1 MAIRRLADDPA
12 GARALSAL
20 LGCAPPPW
28 IAGVA
33 LQIWVALRDPPFA
46 GASRRSDSFVEQVD
60 DQFRRV
66 GVDRS
71 GAGSFV
77 VRRL

>member
-28 IAGVA
+28 IAG
-33 LQIWVALRDPPFA
+33 VALRDPPFA